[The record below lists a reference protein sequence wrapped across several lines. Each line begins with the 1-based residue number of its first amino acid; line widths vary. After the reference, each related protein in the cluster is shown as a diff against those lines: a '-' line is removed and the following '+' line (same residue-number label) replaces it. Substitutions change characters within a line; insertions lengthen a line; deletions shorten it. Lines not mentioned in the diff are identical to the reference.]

1 MITAPPR
8 RLGAAR
14 RGDFAPM
21 AMVHLDSAYM
31 HPMSLGARS
40 ALDRYAEYRMSG
52 PASES
57 HDDGAVREA
66 VHRMFATLIGAS
78 VDEVA
83 FVPSTMAGENAVL
96 SALGLSGGKG
106 RVVTDALHFTGS
118 LYLYERLAQHGLE
131 VEVLPA
137 RDGRIDPR
145 DLAAALERPTDLVA
159 LSLVSNYNGFRHD
172 LDAVCALAHARGALV
187 YADIIQAAGAVPFD
201 VKTSGVDFCAC
212 ATYKWLMG
220 DFGVGFLYARR
231 DRLDRLDPTSFGYRQ
246 LSEIVSQPEA
256 SPPVL
261 WRARPDATGAF
272 GMGTMANSAVAQL
285 QHSLAYLL
293 DIGVEALAAHR
304 GALLARL
311 RDRLPSIGAR
321 VLTPAGPGSP
331 ILAFAPTDTPAVP
344 ERLKRAGIFAT
355 VYEDRVRVAP
365 TLFNDADDI
374 DALVDALGA

>member
-1 MITAPPR
+1 
-8 RLGAAR
+8 
-14 RGDFAPM
+14 M

-66 VHRMFATLIGAS
+66 VHRLFATLIGAS

-96 SALGLSGGKG
+96 SALGLSGGKTSGGKG

-118 LYLYERLAQHGLE
+118 LYLYERLAQQGLE
-131 VEVLPA
+131 VEVVPA
-137 RDGRIDPR
+137 RDGCIDPR

-172 LDAVCALAHARGALV
+172 LDAICALAHARGALV

-261 WRARPDATGAF
+261 WRARLDATGTF
-272 GMGTMANSAVAQL
+272 GMGTIANSAVAQL

-293 DIGVEALAAHR
+293 EIGVEALAAHR
-304 GALLARL
+304 GALLSRL

-321 VLTPAGPGSP
+321 ILTPASAGAP
-331 ILAFAPTDTPAVP
+331 ILAFAPRNIHAVP
-344 ERLKRAGIFAT
+344 ARLKRAGIFAT
-355 VYEDRVRVAP
+355 VYDDRVRVAP
-365 TLFNDADDI
+365 TLFNDTDDI
-374 DALVDALGA
+374 DALIDALGA